1 MTADASVL
9 PGGLN
14 ARLAEPVAIVG
25 MGAVF
30 PGADS
35 LDTYWQNLTKGVDS
49 ISEAPA
55 NRWDPEWYDPSLADK
70 PSRLYCRRGG
80 FIDEFASFDPLRF
93 GVMPTSVPET
103 EPEQLLALRVVS
115 EAIEDA
121 GGMDRLPDR
130 SRVGV
135 IFGRLGQSSVAG
147 IKFFYR
153 VMLEDMLTGFLT
165 ELRPGMAA
173 EEIARFQQRIEER
186 LGTYHAENVMGLMPN
201 LTASRVANRL
211 DLRGPAYI
219 LDAACASSLI
229 ALDHGIAGLMSGGI
243 DTAIVGGVHLNQDIT
258 FWAVFNQL
266 KALSR
271 SQQIRPFDTRADGLL
286 IGEGL
291 GAIVLKRLSDA
302 TRNGD
307 RIYAV
312 VRGIGV
318 SSDGRSASLVNPEKS
333 GQVLAIRRAW
343 ASAGGAPADSVGL
356 LEAHGTGTPVGDA
369 TELSSI
375 AEVFGNARKGTAPVI
390 GSVKS
395 MIGHTM
401 PAAGAASLIKA
412 ALAVSNGVLLPTLHC
427 DSPRPELGR
436 SRFEVLTA
444 TRPWDLPGQR
454 RAAVNAF
461 GFGGINV
468 HVIIEQAPEAA
479 GARPRRA
486 RRPALARVREP
497 EPFLLLEAR
506 NVAELSALLD
516 GDDHDVR
523 ARATIPSTPPG
534 SGTGN
539 ARGPRLG
546 LIGPTPERLGAARK
560 IAAAG
565 RAWRGGRDIWFS
577 PFPLLA
583 DADSKLAFVYPG
595 LEAELAH
602 SLDDVADHFRLPRV
616 DIQPADFTGRFTG
629 VMAISLLL
637 KDALGHIGITADAMA
652 GHSLGEW
659 TAGLAA
665 GLADG
670 PLLDQ
675 AAALLFDPS
684 WERKDLQHAVI
695 GTGAESLAAVLPGY
709 PGVDMSH
716 DNAPGQSVV
725 CGPVDQVNR
734 LLAELGASGVIC
746 RPLPFT
752 TGIHTQYL
760 QPAIDRARAEIDRLW
775 PVSQEGEQV
784 AGWRG
789 AVQIWSA
796 TSAAPLTPDAR
807 RQRELFFRHLVEKV
821 RFRETIMAMHDAGIR
836 AFIQVG
842 TGQLDAVIHDNLRDR
857 EHLVVP
863 AHVGFREGLPQLRRV
878 ATALWTEGH
887 DPDFLAFYP
896 DAPPRPAPGSG
907 RQGTPVRVELG
918 TERTTLG
925 PGAEALIDMGTRG
938 KDARA
943 VAAAG
948 PATVNLAGANLA
960 GRGAAAAEF
969 AALLADTA
977 ELTASVL
984 SAAGR
989 PAAVTPTAAL
999 APAPAIGIG
1008 ERCTSVLRLSLKTMP
1023 YLIDH
1028 SFNSLPAGWP
1038 HPKDRNPV
1046 VAGTTIVQH
1055 MIDAVETAAP
1065 GWHVIR
1071 VLDVQFRFWA
1081 LIEPAQDMT
1090 IEVTRTSAQEF
1101 SVSFGKCAAGR
1112 LLVAPDYP
1120 ENPPDLWRFDKT
1132 EERPSPL
1139 SATDLYA
1146 KRIMF
1151 HGPRFRAL
1159 VAVHAVGTGH
1169 VRGLLRTLTPPGALL
1184 DGGMQLMS
1192 IWTHLMLTDRS
1203 VLFPHRFE
1211 NIQFFGPQ
1219 PPAGEAVECVCRVR
1233 EIRERALT
1241 IEIQMVCRGSLW
1253 AQLECVI
1260 RRFDS
1265 HPRSRAAETMPG
1277 RHTFATGQPGG
1288 WATCFDYWPDPASQ
1302 NSIVTLVSGIDGWD
1316 EYASKPVAQ
1325 RKGWLLGRLA
1335 TKDAVRMRVWE
1346 SEPGREIFPIEVAVS
1361 DTDAG
1366 RPTVSGWEGLCVPE
1380 LDVSAAYTRNIGV
1393 AIARL
1398 GAHVPG
1404 SGAGIG
1410 VVEVASDGDTR
1421 AAAIARTGHGDLEQA
1436 CIRLSDDEL
1445 AVLEHALARKEFAG
1459 DRARL
1464 AAAFAAAKAAASR
1477 SAGVYDSRAGAVPAA
1492 VIGVTESEIAV
1503 DVSGRRHQ
1511 ISYQEVK
1518 PPEEL
1523 PAQRYVV
1530 AWTPDSSKSS
1540 APSHHEGA

>member
-1 MTADASVL
+1 MTADAPVL

-30 PGADS
+30 PGADC
-35 LDTYWQNLTKGVDS
+35 LDTYWQNLTRGVDS

-55 NRWDPEWYDPSLADK
+55 NRWDPEWYDPPLADK

-80 FIDEFASFDPLRF
+80 FVDEFASFDPLRF
-93 GVMPTSVPET
+93 GVMPASVPET

-153 VMLEDMLTGFLT
+153 VMLGDILTGFLN
-165 ELRPGMAA
+165 ELRPGMAPD
-173 EEIARFQQRIEER
+173 EVARFQNRIEER

-271 SQQIRPFDTRADGLL
+271 SQQIRPFDSRADGLL

-302 TRNGD
+302 TRDGD

-333 GQVLAIRRAW
+333 GQVLAMRRAW
-343 ASAGGAPADSVGL
+343 ASAGLDPSRADSVGL
-356 LEAHGTGTPVGDA
+356 LEAHGTGTPTGDA
-369 TELSSI
+369 TELSTI
-375 AEVFGNARKGTAPVI
+375 AEVFGDARKGTAPVI

-401 PAAGAASLIKA
+401 PAAGSASLIKA

-436 SRFEVLTA
+436 TRFA
-444 TRPWDLPGQR
+444 TLKAARPWDLPGPR

-486 RRPALARVREP
+486 RGPALAQVREP

-523 ARATIPSTPPG
+523 ARAAIPSTPPG

-560 IAAAG
+560 IVAAG
-565 RAWRGGRDIWFS
+565 HAWRGGRDIWFS
-577 PFPLLA
+577 PRPLLA
-583 DADSKLAFVYPG
+583 GAGSKLAFVFPG
-595 LEAELAH
+595 LEVELAH
-602 SLDDVADHFRLPRV
+602 NLDEVADHFRLPRV
-616 DIQPADFTGRFTG
+616 DVEAEDYTGRFTG

-659 TAGLAA
+659 TAGLAV
-665 GLADG
+665 GLAEG

-695 GTGAESLAAVLPGY
+695 GTGAEFLAAVLPGY
-709 PGVDMSH
+709 PGVEMTH

-734 LLAELGASGVIC
+734 LMAELGASGVIC

-752 TGIHTQYL
+752 TGIHTRYL
-760 QPAIDRARAEIDRLW
+760 QPTIDKARAQIDRLW
-775 PVSQEGEQV
+775 PVPEEGDQIP
-784 AGWRG
+784 GWRG
-789 AVQIWSA
+789 EVQIWSA
-796 TSAAPLTPDAR
+796 TSASPLTPDAC
-807 RQRELFFRHLVEKV
+807 QHRELFFRHLVEKV
-821 RFRETIMAMHDAGIR
+821 RFRETVLAMHDAGIR

-842 TGQLDAVIHDNLRDR
+842 SGQLDAVIHDNLQDK

-896 DAPPRPAPGSG
+896 DAPPRPAAGSG

-925 PGAEALIDMGTRG
+925 PGAEALVDMGTRG
-938 KDARA
+938 RDARP

-948 PATVNLAGANLA
+948 PAAVSLAA
-960 GRGAAAAEF
+960 GGAAAAEF

-984 SAAGR
+984 SAAGH
-989 PAAVTPTAAL
+989 PAAAATPAA
-999 APAPAIGIG
+999 APAPGPAIGIG
-1008 ERCTSVLRLSLKTMP
+1008 ERHTSVLRLSLKEMP

-1028 SFNSLPAGWP
+1028 SFNPMPAGWP

-1046 VAGTTIVQH
+1046 VPGTTIVQH
-1055 MIDAVETAAP
+1055 MIDAVEAAAP
-1065 GWHVIR
+1065 GWHVTR
-1071 VLDVQFRFWA
+1071 VLDAQFRFWA
-1081 LIEPAQDMT
+1081 LVEPAQDMT

-1112 LLVAPDYP
+1112 LLAAPDYP

-1139 SATDLYA
+1139 SALDLYA
-1146 KRIMF
+1146 ERVMF
-1151 HGPRFRAL
+1151 HGPRFRTV

-1169 VRGLLRTLTPPGALL
+1169 VRGLLRTLAPPGALL
-1184 DGGMQLMS
+1184 DGSMQLMS
-1192 IWTHLMLTDRS
+1192 VWTHLMLTDRK
-1203 VLFPHRFE
+1203 VMFPHRFQ
-1211 NIQFFGPQ
+1211 NIQFFGPH
-1219 PPAGEAVECVCRVR
+1219 PPVGEPVECVCRAR

-1265 HPRSRAAETMPG
+1265 HPRSRAAETRPG
-1277 RHTFATGQPGG
+1277 RYTFATGQPGG

-1302 NSIVTLVSGIDGWD
+1302 NSIVTLVSGMDGWD

-1325 RKGWLLGRLA
+1325 RKGWMLGRLA
-1335 TKDAVRMRVWE
+1335 AKDAVRMRLWE
-1346 SEPGREIFPIEVAVS
+1346 SEPGREISPIEIAVS
-1361 DTDAG
+1361 DTDDG
-1366 RPTVSGWEGLCVPE
+1366 RLTVSGWERLRVPE
-1380 LDVSAAYTRNIGV
+1380 LDVSATYTRNIGV

-1398 GAHVPG
+1398 GTHVPG

-1410 VVEVASDGDTR
+1410 VVEVGSDGDTR
-1421 AAAIARTGHGDLEQA
+1421 AAAIARTGHADLEQA
-1436 CIRLSDDEL
+1436 CIRLSGDEL
-1445 AVLEHALARKEFAG
+1445 AVLERALARKELTG
-1459 DRARL
+1459 DRAL
-1464 AAAFAAAKAAASR
+1464 LVAAFAAAKAAASR
-1477 SAGVYDSRAGAVPAA
+1477 SAGVYDGRAAA
-1492 VIGVTESEIAV
+1492 VTGVTSSAIAV
-1503 DVSGRRHQ
+1503 DVSGRRHE
-1511 ISYQEVK
+1511 ISHREVN
-1518 PPEEL
+1518 PPEDL

-1530 AWTPDSSKSS
+1530 AWTPDSAESS
-1540 APSHHEGA
+1540 AASHIEGA

>member
-1 MTADASVL
+1 MAADAPVL

-35 LDTYWQNLTKGVDS
+35 LDMYWQNLTKGVDA

-55 NRWDPEWYDPSLADK
+55 NRWDPEWYDPALADK

-93 GVMPTSVPET
+93 GVMPASVPET

-130 SRVGV
+130 DRVGV
-135 IFGRLGQSSVAG
+135 IFGRLGQSGVSG

-153 VMLEDMLTGFLT
+153 VMLGDMLSGLLN
-165 ELRPGMAA
+165 ELQPEMAP
-173 EEIARFQQRIEER
+173 EDVARVQTRIEER
-186 LGTYHAENVMGLMPN
+186 LGSYHAENVMGIMPN

-211 DLRGPAYI
+211 NLRGPAYI

-243 DTAIVGGVHLNQDIT
+243 DTAIVGGVHLNHDIT

-302 TRNGD
+302 TRDGD

-318 SSDGRSASLVNPEKS
+318 SSDGRSTSLVNPEQS

-343 ASAGGAPADSVGL
+343 ASAGLDPSRGDSVGL
-356 LEAHGTGTPVGDA
+356 LEAHGTGTPAGDA

-375 AEVFGNARKGTAPVI
+375 AEVFGEARKGTAPVI

-401 PAAGAASLIKA
+401 PAAGSASLIKA

-427 DSPRPELGR
+427 ESPRAELGR
-436 SRFEVLTA
+436 SRFETLTA
-444 TRPWDLPGQR
+444 ARPWDLPGPR

-486 RRPALARVREP
+486 RGPALAQVREP

-506 NVAELSALLD
+506 DVAGLAALLD

-523 ARATIPSTPPG
+523 ARASIPSTPPG
-534 SGTGN
+534 SGTGH
-539 ARGPRLG
+539 AQGPRLG

-560 IAAAG
+560 IVAAG

-577 PFPLLA
+577 PRPLLVG
-583 DADSKLAFVYPG
+583 ADSKLAFVFPG
-595 LEAELAH
+595 LEAEVAH
-602 SLDDVADHFRLPRV
+602 NLDDVADHFRLPRV
-616 DIQPADFTGRFTG
+616 DFDPEDYTGRFTG

-637 KDALGHIGITADAMA
+637 KDALGHIGIVADAMA

-695 GTGAESLAAVLPGY
+695 GTGAESLAEVLPGY
-709 PGVDMSH
+709 PGVEMSH

-725 CGPVDQVNR
+725 CGPVDQVSR
-734 LLAELGASGVIC
+734 LMAELGASGVIC

-752 TGIHTQYL
+752 TGIHTRYL
-760 QPAIDRARAEIDRLW
+760 QPAIDKARTEINRLW
-775 PVSQEGEQV
+775 PVYQEGEQV
-784 AGWRG
+784 ESLRG

-796 TSAAPLTPDAR
+796 TSASPLTPDAR
-807 RQRELFFRHLVEKV
+807 QQRELFFRHLVGRV
-821 RFRETIMAMHDAGIR
+821 RFRETVLAMYDAGIR

-842 TGQLDAVIHDNLRDR
+842 TGQLDAVIHDNLQDK

-896 DAPPRPAPGSG
+896 NAPQRPRPQSG
-907 RQGTPVRVELG
+907 RRGVPVRVELG

-925 PGAEALIDMGTRG
+925 PGAETLIDLGTRG

-948 PATVNLAGANLA
+948 PAAVSLAG
-960 GRGAAAAEF
+960 GGTAAAEF
-969 AALLADTA
+969 AALLGDTA
-977 ELTASVL
+977 EITASVL

-989 PAAVTPTAAL
+989 PAAAATPTAVPV
-999 APAPAIGIG
+999 PAPAIGIG
-1008 ERCTSVLRLSLKTMP
+1008 ERYTSVLRLSLKEMP

-1028 SFNSLPAGWP
+1028 SFNPLPAGWP
-1038 HPKDRNPV
+1038 DQKDRNPV
-1046 VAGTTIVQH
+1046 VPGTTIVTH
-1055 MIDAVETAAP
+1055 MIDAVEAAAP

-1071 VLDVQFRFWA
+1071 VLDAQFRFWA
-1081 LIEPAQDMT
+1081 LVEPAQDMT

-1112 LLVAPDYP
+1112 LLAAPDYP
-1120 ENPPDLWRFDKT
+1120 ENPPDVWRFNKS

-1139 SATDLYA
+1139 SALDLYA
-1146 KRIMF
+1146 KRVMF
-1151 HGPRFRAL
+1151 HGPRFRAV
-1159 VAVHAVGTGH
+1159 VAVHAVGTHH
-1169 VRGLLRTLTPPGALL
+1169 VRGQLRTLTPPGALL
-1184 DGGMQLMS
+1184 DGGLQLMS
-1192 IWTHLMLTDRS
+1192 VWTDLMLTDRT
-1203 VLFPHRFE
+1203 VMFPHRFE
-1211 NIQFFGPQ
+1211 SIQFFGPR
-1219 PPAGEAVECVCRVR
+1219 PPVGDAVECICRVH
-1233 EIRERALT
+1233 ELRERAVT
-1241 IEIQMVCRGSLW
+1241 IGIQMVSRGSLW
-1253 AQLECVI
+1253 AQVDCVI

-1265 HPRSRAAETMPG
+1265 HPRSRAAETRPG
-1277 RHTFATGQPGG
+1277 RNTFATGQPGG
-1288 WATCFDYWPDPASQ
+1288 WAACFDYWPDPASQ
-1302 NSIVTLVSGIDGWD
+1302 NSIVTLVSGMDGWD
-1316 EYASKPVAQ
+1316 EYASKPVTQ
-1325 RKGWLLGRLA
+1325 RKGWVLGRLA
-1335 TKDAVRMRVWE
+1335 AKDAVRMHLWE
-1346 SEPGREIFPIEVAVS
+1346 SEPGREISPIEVAVR

-1366 RPTVSGWEGLCVPE
+1366 QPTVSGWEGLRVPE
-1380 LDVSAAYTRNIGV
+1380 LDVSITYTRNIGV
-1393 AIARL
+1393 AIARP

-1410 VVEVASDGDTR
+1410 VVEVGADGDTR
-1421 AAAIARTGHGDLEQA
+1421 AAAIARTGHAELEQA
-1436 CIRLSDDEL
+1436 CIRLSGDEL
-1445 AVLEHALARKEFAG
+1445 AVLEQALARKELGG
-1459 DRARL
+1459 DRAL
-1464 AAAFAAAKAAASR
+1464 LGAAFAAAKAAASR
-1477 SAGVYDSRAGAVPAA
+1477 SAGVYDGRAGAVPAA
-1492 VIGVTESEIAV
+1492 VIGVTSSAIAV
-1503 DVSGRRHQ
+1503 DVSGRRHE
-1511 ISYQEVK
+1511 ISHREVK
-1518 PPEEL
+1518 PPEDL

-1530 AWTPDSSKSS
+1530 AWTPDSAQSS
-1540 APSHHEGA
+1540 AASPIEGA